1 VSNFKE
7 KLRPAKIV
15 VSVGLRFLLKKPM
28 VTRVHLPILLQLLN
42 LTGEGAEIGVS
53 EGAFSE
59 AILTT
64 SSLSILYS
72 VDPWK
77 EFDKSIY
84 DDITSVSAAEHEKRY
99 ETTVR
104 KLSPFGKRSNLLR
117 LTSAEAAKLYK
128 SETLD
133 FVYIDANHSYEEC
146 RKDIGLWFP
155 KLKKGGIF
163 AGHDYL
169 DGNLPEGNFGV
180 KRAVDEF
187 VAKSG
192 QFLFVSTDKY
202 PTWYLVKNM
211 RKLNYLS
218 IVYRVLKNVL
228 PQLSNFDLPFV

>member
-1 VSNFKE
+1 MKE
-7 KLRPAKIV
+7 KLLPIKIL
-15 VSVGLRFLLKKPM
+15 VSVGLRFMLKKPV
-28 VTRVHLPILLQLLN
+28 VTRFHLPILSTLLN
-42 LTGEGAEIGVS
+42 LTGEGVEIGVF
-53 EGAFSE
+53 EGTFSE
-59 AILTT
+59 VILTK
-64 SSLSILYS
+64 SNLSVLHS

-84 DDITSVSAAEHEKRY
+84 DDINSVSASEHEKRY

-128 SETLD
+128 PETLD

-146 RKDIGLWFP
+146 RKDIELWFP

-187 VAKSG
+187 VTGSG

-202 PTWYLVKNM
+202 PTWYLVKD
-211 RKLNYLS
+211 RGIDHFY
-218 IVYRVLKNVL
+218 IAYRVIRHVVA
-228 PQLSNFDLPFV
+228 QLRNPNSIT